1 MDPYDYPNDELSP
14 IETHAGKKIISSITN
29 EWKPNVL
36 INQSVC
42 ASTWH
47 EYYMENPLDQSPENT
62 DCKCSNLNLN
72 LTMKCEFQEK
82 YMSLLKK
89 YYKDTAKLKD
99 KIKDLRNEIT
109 LAYQE
114 NGKLRTDLSS
124 LQQDYSLNIQNIQAR
139 HQQKLL
145 RTKNDIE
152 SLVNALK
159 NEYDEKILA
168 LKSDYELELIKFQEN
183 NSEEKLI
190 EFQKNLENEFQQK
203 TAEEIQKIT
212 EKYEAQINR
221 LRKEKSSQRVL
232 ENKRILEINTES
244 TNKPSEIEG
253 KLEQYEKLI
262 KELQQTI
269 INQEKNIV
277 EMSSSLGATFKRRIS
292 FTPAQINKILQVLQA
307 HFSQYAEQIPLGL
320 LLETLKPKLES

>member
-1 MDPYDYPNDELSP
+1 MEPCDYPSDELSP
-14 IETHAGKKIISSITN
+14 IETQTGKGIISSITN
-29 EWKPNVL
+29 EWKPNIL

-62 DCKCSNLNLN
+62 ECKCSNLN

-114 NGKLRTDLSS
+114 NGKLRADLSN

-159 NEYDEKILA
+159 NEYDDKISA

-183 NSEEKLI
+183 NSEEKFL
-190 EFQKNLENEFQQK
+190 EFQKTLENEFQQK

-212 EKYEAQINR
+212 EKYEAQISR

-232 ENKRILEINTES
+232 ENKRILEISTES
-244 TNKPSEIEG
+244 ANKPPEIEG

-262 KELQQTI
+262 KQLQQTVI
-269 INQEKNIV
+269 SQEKNIA
-277 EMSSSLGATFKRRIS
+277 EMSSSLGATFKRKIS
-292 FTPAQINKILQVLQA
+292 FTPAQTNKILQVLQ
-307 HFSQYAEQIPLGL
+307 
-320 LLETLKPKLES
+320 